1 VISFLRC
8 LGILNAAVWFGSAI
22 FFTVAAAPAVFST
35 EMKTLLGSNNYPYF
49 SGAIAQ
55 IIFNHF
61 FFKIQLTC
69 SMLAL
74 IHLLLERLYFGRF
87 LDSWRA
93 PLVAFLAI
101 VTLFGGF
108 VARPRLEK
116 LHAIKYAPN
125 TTSAMRDA
133 ASQSFRAW
141 HGASQF
147 ANLFVLIGLG
157 VYVCRIGKRPD

>member
-1 VISFLRC
+1 MISFLRC

-22 FFTVAAAPAVFST
+22 FFTVAVAPAVFSG
-35 EMKTLLGSNNYPYF
+35 EMKTLLGGNNYPYF

-55 IIFNHF
+55 MIFNHF

-87 LDSWRA
+87 LDTWRV
-93 PLVAFLAI
+93 PLLGFLVI
-101 VTLFGGF
+101 VTLLGGF
-108 VARPRLEK
+108 VARRRLEH

-125 TTSAMRDA
+125 TTPAMREA

-141 HGASQF
+141 HGASQI
-147 ANLFVLIGLG
+147 ANVFVLIGLG
-157 VYVCRIGKRPD
+157 IYVCRIGKRPD

>member
-8 LGILNAAVWFGSAI
+8 LGILNAAVWFGSAV
-22 FFTVAAAPAVFST
+22 FFTSAAAPAVFSN
-35 EMKTLLGSNNYPYF
+35 EMRALLGGNNYPYF

-55 IIFNHF
+55 IIFSQF

-69 SMLAL
+69 SMLSL
-74 IHLLLERLYFGRF
+74 IHLLLERLYLGRF
-87 LDSWRA
+87 LDKWRV
-93 PLVAFLAI
+93 PLLTFLVV
-101 VTLFGGF
+101 VTLVGGF

-125 TTSAMRDA
+125 TTPAMREA

-141 HGASQF
+141 HGASQI
-147 ANLFVLIGLG
+147 ANLFVLMGLG
-157 VYVCRIGKRPD
+157 IYVCRVGKRPD